1 MSDQV
6 RNQNVCFLMTRL
18 ICLQD
23 GEKFIEETMSRLTMQ
38 TDAASA
44 VKNSDLVIEAIV
56 ENLDIK
62 KQLFSVLDN
71 SAPK

>member
-1 MSDQV
+1 MGKLS
-6 RNQNVCFLMTRL
+6 M
-18 ICLQD
+18 
-23 GEKFIEETMSRLTMQ
+23 K

-44 VKNSDLVIEAIV
+44 VQNTDLVIEAIV

-71 SAPK
+71 AAPK